1 MAGVIIN
8 APIENFNPDSKSLSN
23 AVNLSPSERKN
34 ISIQTLAGMSA
45 VTDIAAR
52 NNVSRKFVYGQKKI
66 ADQALN
72 QAFEPVAKNDEVL
85 FYLPVTKQWIR
96 QFVLA
101 LLLICHSSFRG
112 VIEVLDSVFDYRDIS
127 IGTIHNIVMQA
138 AKKAALIN
146 SGEDISGIR
155 FGSHDELF
163 QNSTPVLTGID
174 VLSTYCYLLSA
185 EDHRDETTWGVHLLE
200 LRERG
205 LHPDFTIADGGKGL
219 RAGQAAAWPDVAC
232 HGDVFHP
239 ERDLGKLVRFLENRA
254 AGAKTQREKLESKMV
269 RAKNRG
275 KGQKFSKALAIARQT
290 EKKASQLAQEVRILS
305 DWMRDDV
312 LCLAGPDLAT
322 RRELFDFIVEQLEK
336 CEPLSKKIRPVRRM
350 LQNQRDTLLAFV
362 STLEKRFA
370 ELADQLGIP
379 VYLVHAVCELHKEN
393 QNQPS
398 YWERR
403 DNLYKKLKNNFYRI
417 SQSVEKILKDTPRAS
432 SLVENLNSRLRNYFF
447 LRRHIGNDYLGL
459 LRFFLNHRCFMRSE
473 HPEREGLSPLEI
485 MTGTKHPHWLESL
498 GFERFCR
505 N

>member
-1 MAGVIIN
+1 V
-8 APIENFNPDSKSLSN
+8 
-23 AVNLSPSERKN
+23 
-34 ISIQTLAGMSA
+34 SA

-112 VIEVLDSVFDYRDIS
+112 V
-127 IGTIHNIVMQA
+127 
-138 AKKAALIN
+138 
-146 SGEDISGIR
+146 
-155 FGSHDELF
+155 
-163 QNSTPVLTGID
+163 
-174 VLSTYCYLLSA
+174 
-185 EDHRDETTWGVHLLE
+185 HLLE

-219 RAGQAAAWPDVAC
+219 RAGQAAAWPDIAC

-322 RRELFDFIVEQLEK
+322 RRELFDFIVEQLENR
-336 CEPLSKKIRPVRRM
+336 EPLSKKIRPVRRM

-393 QNQPS
+393 QNHPS